1 MARYFTL
8 EQAEGILPDVETAL
22 REALSYREKYQ
33 QIEKEL
39 QGIIERITMA
49 GGAHVNQEHV
59 SQLRTSKDAIVQ
71 LLKTRLEEIQEAGC
85 LIKDLDIGLLDFPT
99 LYHGEEVYLCWRLG
113 ESSITFWHGTN
124 EGFRGRKPIDQEF
137 RDNHRAE

>member
-1 MARYFTL
+1 MPRYFTL
-8 EQAEGILPDVETAL
+8 EQAEGILPDIETAL

-49 GGAHVNQEHV
+49 GGAYVNQEHV